1 MTARFRRLSEERP
14 TPSDRLVLVAL
25 GDCRP
30 DPAVDSLLLFKR
42 ARDGYLQE
50 ESSHGHNRYW
60 FYLDE
65 VEPPKE
71 RFTPKEEAAAS
82 QFADFYQANTTLL
95 SSEVEDAIDLVC
107 RVGGFDKDRITRL
120 IEAKYPELARRLT
133 SRV

>member
-1 MTARFRRLSEERP
+1 M
-14 TPSDRLVLVAL
+14 
-25 GDCRP
+25 P
-30 DPAVDSLLLFKR
+30 DPAVGSLFHFKR

-50 ESSHGHNRYW
+50 EGSNDQNRYW

-65 VEPPKE
+65 IEHPKE

-82 QFADFYQANTTLL
+82 QFADFFQANTTLL
-95 SSEVEDAIDLVC
+95 SSEIEDAIDLVC

-120 IEAKYPELARRLT
+120 IRANYPELARRLT